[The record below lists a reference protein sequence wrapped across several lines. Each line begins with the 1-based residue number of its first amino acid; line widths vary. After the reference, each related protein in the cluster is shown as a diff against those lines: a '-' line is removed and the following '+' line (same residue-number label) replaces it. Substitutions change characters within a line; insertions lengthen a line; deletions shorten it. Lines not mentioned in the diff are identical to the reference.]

1 MIAAG
6 TKPPERDILL
16 GHKVAGGKFPTLGRI
31 FIAGVGKFDVGDM
44 AALRAVKVTM
54 LEEVGAKPRRL
65 PVHMNGTDKTTP
77 DHGLQTVVDG
87 CQGNRGHL
95 FLSPKKDLRGGR
107 VIPFFHEH
115 FVDMA
120 PLGRLSQTAATH
132 YALVGGKWHRN
143 LSHWQG
149 SEITPVKKPDQELF

>member
-54 LEEVGAKPRRL
+54 LQEVGAKPRRL
-65 PVHMNGTDKTTP
+65 PVHMNGTDQTTP

-149 SEITPVKKPDQELF
+149 GEITPVKKPDQELF